1 MIFFKYV
8 KLFLIFLFISCL
20 YTKKLTQQ
28 ESIEQE
34 NAFINFQDQNSLIS
48 LTLEKDFKYHHFLQE
63 NEKYYIFEWY
73 DKSPNQDDLLYRL
86 ELRIFN
92 SYSNYYNELKNPNYE
107 AYFLK
112 MCNCNINNKG
122 WILLKN
128 INARIFHYNLQN
140 IYGISVHFNK
150 DIYLIEV
157 AILSKN
163 YELAQKKLD
172 FILKNL
178 TIL

>member
-1 MIFFKYV
+1 
-8 KLFLIFLFISCL
+8 
-20 YTKKLTQQ
+20 
-28 ESIEQE
+28 
-34 NAFINFQDQNSLIS
+34 
-48 LTLEKDFKYHHFLQE
+48 
-63 NEKYYIFEWY
+63 
-73 DKSPNQDDLLYRL
+73 
-86 ELRIFN
+86 
-92 SYSNYYNELKNPNYE
+92 
-107 AYFLK
+107 